1 MTLRAAAAL
10 SEHPLGSHAIG
21 EVAGQLL
28 ETVGQ
33 NTDLALLFVTAAHAG
48 ALEDIAGAVREV
60 LHPRVL
66 LGCTA
71 ESVVGGAR
79 EVEARPAVSLWAGDV
94 RAGRPFAL
102 TAGDTLDVPDD
113 AGALLLLADPFSFP
127 VDELFARLAEIR
139 PGLPVVGGMASA
151 AHGPGGNRLVVDDA
165 VVTEGAVGAFLGP
178 GVEIATVVSQ
188 GCRPIGRPFVV
199 TRSEQNVVYE
209 LGGQPALERLQELV
223 AVSSGE
229 ERELMAR
236 GLHLGLVVDEHKAEF
251 ERGDF
256 VVRNVIGADRQSG
269 AIAIGAICEVG
280 ATVQFH
286 VRDAATADEDLRAL
300 VGGHDAE
307 AALLFTC
314 NGRGT
319 RLFGAPDHDAAVVS
333 DAFAG
338 APLAGFFC
346 AGELG
351 PVGGRNFLHGFTAS
365 VVLFRG

>member
-1 MTLRAAAAL
+1 MGPRPGRRHGHSGRALHRGSEHAAGRGAVDAHRPAGRALLVRRPASAAGVTRPPPRGARAGRGRRQRTQRARGGLHQARRHRGGPYQAAGAGRAGQVRAPAREGRAHLGRLRPHRGPLLDRRQAPDRRAADPSSPGMTLRAAAAL
-10 SEHPLGSHAIG
+10 SEHPLASHAVG

-48 ALEDIAGAVREV
+48 ALDDVAGAVREV

-199 TRSEQNVVYE
+199 TRS
-209 LGGQPALERLQELV
+209 
-223 AVSSGE
+223 
-229 ERELMAR
+229 
-236 GLHLGLVVDEHKAEF
+236 
-251 ERGDF
+251 
-256 VVRNVIGADRQSG
+256 
-269 AIAIGAICEVG
+269 
-280 ATVQFH
+280 
-286 VRDAATADEDLRAL
+286 
-300 VGGHDAE
+300 
-307 AALLFTC
+307 
-314 NGRGT
+314 
-319 RLFGAPDHDAAVVS
+319 
-333 DAFAG
+333 
-338 APLAGFFC
+338 
-346 AGELG
+346 
-351 PVGGRNFLHGFTAS
+351 
-365 VVLFRG
+365 